1 MPVVQRTVAPEE
13 FPGLYCGS
21 LAQDAFLGEPTMLA
35 ISLAL
40 PGHAVIWKADC
51 IQSHQTD
58 SAEVCNTSCAC
69 LADPLWTLACL
80 LQTTAPCL

>member
-21 LAQDAFLGEPTMLA
+21 LAQDAFLGELTVLA

-40 PGHAVIWKADC
+40 HAHAVIWK
-51 IQSHQTD
+51 S
-58 SAEVCNTSCAC
+58 
-69 LADPLWTLACL
+69 
-80 LQTTAPCL
+80 